1 MNPRTLVIIT
11 VFVAASVV
19 TVPSPVLGQQRVQQR
34 AQVIKDAPI
43 FLVPDASRT
52 PLRIVEEGT
61 RLTVLSVR
69 KEWFEVEWQDRQYGP
84 RVGYIRA
91 EFVRLYSDQS
101 APPAATPPTPAPPE
115 PPQVTPPT
123 PPTPEATR
131 PSPPTAARKPVSTA
145 GRRTDLG
152 YVNINGIYQGGS
164 RVFSEALSFDQYAE
178 VEKVTTQYPKMDGP
192 AYDVGVGFRIWR
204 NLGAGVAAS
213 RFTRSG
219 TATVDATIP
228 HPLYLRQDRAITGS
242 LSPCRRTE
250 TAVHGQVAWV
260 IPGGKRV
267 LITVAGGPS
276 YFSVE
281 QTLVS
286 AVHWSESYPYDTA
299 LFTNAEGQKI
309 VKSAVGFNAG
319 VDVGFFFSKTIG
331 VGVLVRYAHAQV
343 PLGSTSGHLNVDA
356 GGFQA
361 GAGLRI
367 RLP

>member
-1 MNPRTLVIIT
+1 MNPKASIILAILASTFLVCFPFR
-11 VFVAASVV
+11 VWA
-19 TVPSPVLGQQRVQQR
+19 QQRG
-34 AQVIKDAPI
+34 QVIQAAPI
-43 FLVPDASRT
+43 FIRPDASRT
-52 PLRIVEEGT
+52 PLTIAEEGT
-61 RLTVLSVR
+61 TLTVLSVGKGR
-69 KEWFEVEWQDRQYGP
+69 LLVAWEDPQTGR
-84 RVGYIRA
+84 RVGYIQA
-91 EFVRLYSDQS
+91 QFVRLYYERP
-101 APPAATPPTPAPPE
+101 APPFATPPTPATPE

-123 PPTPEATR
+123 PPTPGATP
-131 PSPPTAARKPVSTA
+131 PSPPTAARRPGSTA
-145 GRRTDLG
+145 GRWTDVG
-152 YVNINGIYQGGS
+152 YVNINGLYQGGS

-192 AYDVGVGFRIWR
+192 AYDVGGAFRIWR
-204 NLGAGVAAS
+204 NLGAGVAVS

-228 HPLYLRQDRAITGS
+228 HPLYLSQDRAITGS

-260 IPGGKRV
+260 IPGGKRW

-276 YFSVE
+276 YFNVE

-309 VKSAVGFNAG
+309 VKSAMGFNAG
-319 VDVGFFFSKTIG
+319 VDIGFFFSKAIG
-331 VGVLVRYAHAQV
+331 VGVMVRYAHAQV

-356 GGFQA
+356 GGFQG

-367 RLP
+367 RFP